1 MLLAVSMR
9 AAVHGVI
16 RFLPVDGHARS
27 QARSATDWLL
37 TSFVVLVLVAVLAA
51 TIAGLSSE
59 RRALRSLPYEQRLAL
74 LSRTVDELR
83 QSCGADRPAALKGH
97 CRELASF
104 AGQFDECRGERAALV
119 HCQLTPPPAR

>member
-1 MLLAVSMR
+1 MR
-9 AAVHGVI
+9 TEVVHDVI
-16 RFLPVDGHARS
+16 RFLPTDRRACSEAR
-27 QARSATDWLL
+27 ATTDWFL

-59 RRALRSLPYEQRLAL
+59 RRALRSLPSEERVAL

-83 QSCGADRPAALKGH
+83 QFCSEGQPAALQGH

-104 AGQFDECRGERAALV
+104 AARFDECRGECEGLV
-119 HCQLTPPPAR
+119 HRQLAPRPVR